1 MGNSEL
7 SGDSGSTDVSS
18 IDPVLEY
25 NIRAMTAAD
34 LERVL
39 QIEHASYD
47 IPWTQQIFKDCL
59 KVGYYCLVM
68 EGEAELL
75 GYVIFS
81 SAAGESHILNLCIDP
96 IQRRQ
101 GFAEAM
107 LSQAIATVIVTGAKV
122 LFLEVRV
129 SNSDAIA
136 LYEKLGFIET
146 GRRENYYNAR
156 PRGPE
161 NTKTRNGGPANRE
174 DALLMAKEL
183 AI

>member
-1 MGNSEL
+1 MANSEP
-7 SGDSGSTDVSS
+7 SGDSGSTDDSS
-18 IDPVLEY
+18 ADPVLEY
-25 NIRAMTAAD
+25 SIRAMTAAD
-34 LERVL
+34 VDRVL
-39 QIEHASYD
+39 QIEQASYD

-96 IQRRQ
+96 SQRRQ

-107 LSQAIATVIVTGAKV
+107 LSQAIATVMVTGAKV
-122 LFLEVRV
+122 MFLEVRV
-129 SNSDAIA
+129 SNSGAIA

-156 PRGPE
+156 PRASE
-161 NTKTRNGGPANRE
+161 KSKARNGGPANRE
-174 DALLMAKEL
+174 DALLLAKEL
-183 AI
+183 AM